1 MAEQNGVF
9 DNIKSFVFDF
19 SDFLSSLF
27 YIYIW
32 ALDKSYLM

>member
-1 MAEQNGVF
+1 MAEQHEVF

-27 YIYIW
+27 YS
-32 ALDKSYLM
+32 LQFEFLP